1 MHVFIKSFLQM
12 CLYSNAYETISLFR
26 NTWEEK
32 HRVPDTC
39 YINNDRA
46 NVITFMYVS
55 SNWHDAKNAEIQ
67 TTSFSKESVENA
79 DLYKPVLN
87 KIMTTY
93 E

>member
-1 MHVFIKSFLQM
+1 MFLLKAFFKCVCIQM
-12 CLYSNAYETISLFR
+12 LMKRYLFLEIREKR
-26 NTWEEK
+26 N
-32 HRVPDTC
+32 RVPDTC

>member
-1 MHVFIKSFLQM
+1 MLMKRYLFL
-12 CLYSNAYETISLFR
+12 EIREKR
-26 NTWEEK
+26 N
-32 HRVPDTC
+32 RVPDTC